1 MTSSAPTPHAMTS
14 TDADAADAAHRA
26 VNNEKPPAKSEKA
39 AQAQEAD
46 DADDEAEAAY
56 AVVPPDGGWGWVV
69 MLAGFCCNLIVDG
82 IISSF
87 GMFLS
92 DISRDLGESKP
103 RVAIVGSLLSG
114 FYLMAGPFVS
124 ALANRYGF
132 RVVAILGSVL
142 GCISFALCYFAN
154 SVIYLCIGYGFLGGV
169 GFGLVYVPA
178 VIAVGFYFERWRAL
192 ATGIAVCGSGIGTML
207 IAPLS
212 STLISTFGWR
222 GTFLI
227 QAGLVLN
234 CAIFGA
240 LFRPLKPVRVK
251 VEPEA
256 TKEPAELPLLLRMKM
271 VREMTTS
278 ANSIGGN
285 NNMRASV
292 GSLAHKRPSSVA
304 HDDEKPLRHRTTSE
318 SSARSSH
325 TPTAFRPLYKEDAF
339 FGGSLARLSQ
349 YTSQAHSIDYHVSV
363 SHLPTKQDI
372 EEERECQLCPE
383 AVQRALGSMLDIS
396 LLQSPSFMLLSV
408 SGFLTM
414 MGFYVPFIYIT
425 DRATINGMDQSLAM
439 WLVSTIGIAN
449 TIGRIGCG
457 VLGSFPGSKPL
468 FINNVALSI
477 GGIAT
482 LLSGISTA
490 DGYLFFYSAVF
501 GLATACF
508 ASLRSLIIVD
518 LLGLERLTN
527 AFGLTLLFQGVAAAI
542 GSPLAGAFMEA
553 TGSYDA
559 SFYLSGGLILASAVI
574 LYPLGKLNAWEK
586 SRQKRTGEKTNCVI

>member
-1 MTSSAPTPHAMTS
+1 MASN
-14 TDADAADAAHRA
+14 DADAAVAAHRT
-26 VNNEKPPAKSEKA
+26 VNNEKPLLKDEKA
-39 AQAQEAD
+39 AQEVE

-87 GMFLS
+87 GMFLA

-212 STLISTFGWR
+212 STLINTFGWR

-271 VREMTTS
+271 VRDMTTS

-304 HDDEKPLRHRTTSE
+304 HDDEKPHRVRTTSE

-383 AVQRALGSMLDIS
+383 AVQRALGSMLDLS

-425 DRATINGMDQSLAM
+425 
-439 WLVSTIGIAN
+439 
-449 TIGRIGCG
+449 
-457 VLGSFPGSKPL
+457 
-468 FINNVALSI
+468 
-477 GGIAT
+477 
-482 LLSGISTA
+482 
-490 DGYLFFYSAVF
+490 
-501 GLATACF
+501 ACF

-527 AFGLTLLFQGVAAAI
+527 AFGLTLMFQGVAAAI

-559 SFYLSGGLILASAVI
+559 SFYLSGGLILASAII
-574 LYPLGKLNAWEK
+574 LYPLGKVNAWEK
-586 SRQKRTGEKTNCVI
+586 SRQKRKGEKTNCVI